1 MLETILKL
9 ALNNDNYYV
18 AYSAG
23 VDYLYAWGRDSYH
36 FEELAHVAQ
45 IAILQKTQWEN
56 VAGQTAFVTASL
68 ARDNGYSASAPHVKP
83 LKTATAVLA
92 IGRWAVDKRL
102 SSWTRYYSFVGPI
115 CRIVDDAP
123 FPPDQLRDPKDPQ
136 LDEKLKIF
144 EAWFEKK
151 KPALEQQA
159 EAELPL
165 LRSLAKELST
175 DIE

>member
-1 MLETILKL
+1 M
-9 ALNNDNYYV
+9 
-18 AYSAG
+18 
-23 VDYLYAWGRDSYH
+23 
-36 FEELAHVAQ
+36 
-45 IAILQKTQWEN
+45 
-56 VAGQTAFVTASL
+56 
-68 ARDNGYSASAPHVKP
+68 
-83 LKTATAVLA
+83 
-92 IGRWAVDKRL
+92 
-102 SSWTRYYSFVGPI
+102 
-115 CRIVDDAP
+115 DDAP